1 MVIKISYYQRVF
13 YASTNVFYVILPKKR
28 NFLQNKTSFY
38 LFEKVSSNDRK
49 GLGHFPASQVCI
61 YPVQGV

>member
-1 MVIKISYYQRVF
+1 MQVQMFFMPSFQ
-13 YASTNVFYVILPKKR
+13 KKR

-49 GLGHFPASQVCI
+49 GLGHFPASQVRI